1 MTATTTP
8 PAPTVTTEPTASQRP
23 HRAARIEDRVRAV
36 VSRFQKARGWR
47 PRVEPF
53 TGYGSRRRVRV
64 LGRVLL
70 ASPAYDPAT
79 TADRRGWRYFF
90 TAPAP
95 REEVRVHVGDVTVD
109 VVSDRGGYVDVM
121 VDVALT
127 PGWHDVTF
135 RTASGEV
142 AVGRVLVVGDG
153 RRLGVVSDIDDT
165 AMVTA
170 VPRPLLAAWNT
181 FVRHSSARVPVPG
194 MAVLYQGI
202 AAANP
207 GTPFV
212 YVSTGAW
219 NTSANLRRFLQ
230 RHAYPPGPLL
240 LTDWG
245 PTNTGWFRSGQEHK
259 NTSIDRLVRE
269 LPDVDWLL
277 IGDDGQHD
285 PEIYT
290 RAARLHPGNVAA
302 IAIRQLT
309 PTQQVLSH
317 GSPLPAPADDAD
329 RVHRDAPVPTA
340 QGPDG
345 AALARSLSEALAAYR
360 R

>member
-1 MTATTTP
+1 MPQTAH
-8 PAPTVTTEPTASQRP
+8 APSVTTEATPSQRP
-23 HRAARIEDRVRAV
+23 HRAARFEDRWRAV
-36 VSRFQKARGWR
+36 VSRLQKGRGWR

-53 TGYGSRRRVRV
+53 TGYGSPRRVRV

-70 ASPAYDPAT
+70 ANPAYDPAA

-95 REEVRVHVGDVTVD
+95 REEVRVHVGDVTLD
-109 VVSDRGGYVDVM
+109 VVSDRGGYIDVGVDV
-121 VDVALT
+121 DLS

-135 RTASGEV
+135 RPTSGDV
-142 AVGRVLVVGDG
+142 ATGRVLVVAEG

-202 AAANP
+202 AAAHP

-212 YVSTGAW
+212 YLSTGAW
-219 NTSANLRRFLQ
+219 NTAANLRRFLA
-230 RHAYPPGPLL
+230 RHGYPPGPLL

-245 PTNTGWFRSGQEHK
+245 PTNTGWFRSGRAHK
-259 NTSIDRLVRE
+259 DASLDRLVRE

-277 IGDDGQHD
+277 VGDDGQHD
-285 PEIYT
+285 PEIYA
-290 RAARLHPGNVAA
+290 RAARLYPDHVTAV
-302 IAIRQLT
+302 AIRELT

-317 GSPLPAPADDAD
+317 GSPLPAPADDVRRAE
-329 RVHRDAPVPTA
+329 RVTSVPTA
-340 QGPDG
+340 HGPDG
-345 AALARSLSEALAAYR
+345 AALARSLSEVLAAHR

>member
-1 MTATTTP
+1 MPQTAP
-8 PAPTVTTEPTASQRP
+8 PPSVTTQTTSSQRP
-23 HRAARIEDRVRAV
+23 HRAARLEDRWRAV

-53 TGYGSRRRVRV
+53 TGYGSTRRVRV

-70 ASPAYDPAT
+70 ASPAYDPTA

-90 TAPAP
+90 TAPAS
-95 REEVRVHVGDVTVD
+95 REEVRVHVGDAVVDVWSDRSGYLDVTVD
-109 VVSDRGGYVDVM
+109 VE
-121 VDVALT
+121 LP

-135 RTASGEV
+135 RPASGELV
-142 AVGRVLVVGDG
+142 TGRVLVVADG

-165 AMVTA
+165 TMVTA

-202 AAANP
+202 ASANP

-219 NTSANLRRFLQ
+219 NTAANLRRFLQ
-230 RHAYPPGPLL
+230 RNAYPPGPLL

-245 PTNTGWFRSGQEHK
+245 PTNTGWFRSGREHK
-259 NTSIDRLVRE
+259 NTSIDRLVQE

-290 RAARLHPGNVAA
+290 RAARQHPDHVAA

-317 GSPLPAPADDAD
+317 GSPLPTPGDDA
-329 RVHRDAPVPTA
+329 HRPEHEAPVPAA

-345 AALARSLSEALAAYR
+345 SALARSLAQALAAYR

>member
-1 MTATTTP
+1 MPTTA
-8 PAPTVTTEPTASQRP
+8 PAPTVTTGTLASQRP
-23 HRAARIEDRVRAV
+23 HRAARVEDRWRAV
-36 VSRFQKARGWR
+36 VARFQKARGWR

-53 TGYGSRRRVRV
+53 SGYGSTRRVRV

-95 REEVRVHVGDVTVD
+95 REEVRIHVGDVVVD

-121 VDVALT
+121 VDVALS
-127 PGWHDVTF
+127 PGWHGVVLRPSSGDVAT
-135 RTASGEV
+135 GY
-142 AVGRVLVVGDG
+142 VLVVADG

-170 VPRPLLAAWNT
+170 VPRPFLAAWNT
-181 FVRHSSARVPVPG
+181 FVRHSNARVPVPG

-202 AAANP
+202 AAAHP

-219 NTSANLRRFLQ
+219 NTAANLRRFLQ
-230 RHAYPPGPLL
+230 RNGFPPGPLL

-245 PTNTGWFRSGQEHK
+245 PTNTGWFRSGREHK
-259 NTSIDRLVRE
+259 NGSIDRLVRE
-269 LPDVDWLL
+269 LGDVDWLL
-277 IGDDGQHD
+277 VGDDGQHD
-285 PEIYT
+285 PEIYA
-290 RAARLHPGNVAA
+290 RAARLYPDHVAA
-302 IAIRQLT
+302 IGIRQLT

-317 GSPLPAPADDAD
+317 GSPLPTPGDDAQ
-329 RVHRDAPVPTA
+329 RAERESPVPVA
-340 QGPDG
+340 AGPDG
-345 AALARSLSEALAAYR
+345 VTLARSLAAALADHGR
-360 R
+360 

>member
-1 MTATTTP
+1 MPQTAP
-8 PAPTVTTEPTASQRP
+8 VPTVTTEATPSQRP
-23 HRAARIEDRVRAV
+23 HRAARLEDRWRAV

-53 TGYGSRRRVRV
+53 AGYGSPRRVRV

-70 ASPAYDPAT
+70 ASPAFDPALHERES
-79 TADRRGWRYFF
+79 ADRRGWRYFF

-95 REEVRVHVGDVTVD
+95 REEVRVHVGSTTVD
-109 VVSDRGGYVDVM
+109 LVSDRGGYLDATI
-121 VDVALT
+121 DVALA

-135 RTASGEV
+135 RPSSGAV
-142 AVGRVLVVGDG
+142 AKGRVFVVADG

-170 VPRPLLAAWNT
+170 VPRPFIAAWNT

-194 MAVLYQGI
+194 MAALYRGI
-202 AAANP
+202 AAERP

-219 NTSANLRRFLQ
+219 NTAANLRRFLQ
-230 RHAYPPGPLL
+230 RHGFPPGPLL

-245 PTNTGWFRSGQEHK
+245 PTNTGWFRSGPEHK
-259 NTSIDRLVRE
+259 DTSLDRLFRE

-277 IGDDGQHD
+277 VGDDGQHD
-285 PEIYT
+285 PEIYA
-290 RAARLHPGNVAA
+290 RAARRYPGHVAA
-302 IAIRQLT
+302 VAIRELT
-309 PTQQVLSH
+309 PAQQVLAH
-317 GSPLPAPADDAD
+317 GSPLPTPGSLPGE
-329 RVHRDAPVPTA
+329 VGSGVPTA
-340 QGPDG
+340 FGPDG
-345 AALARSLSEALAAYR
+345 DALTRALARALR